1 MDRPNQ
7 VSHVFVDFENVTD
20 IRPEILASPNL
31 SVSLLVGARQSRLK
45 VELVE
50 QLLAHAASVQLIR
63 LTSSGKNALD
73 FALAYYL
80 GRAVATHPQGSFH
93 IVSRDRGFDPM
104 IEHLRSRNVKVQR
117 HEDFGSIP
125 IPRPASPAPGAPR
138 RNRRGLSEDA
148 TRLLDHLQRH
158 PSSRPRRKRTLVS
171 HSVSHL
177 GQKHR
182 PEEVE
187 RVVDELTSAGHLS
200 INEKE
205 LITYHLD

>member
-1 MDRPNQ
+1 MDRPVP
-7 VSHVFVDFENVTD
+7 VSHVFVDFENVTE
-20 IRPEILASPNL
+20 IRPEILASHNL
-31 SVSLLVGARQSRLK
+31 SLSLLVGARQSRLK
-45 VELVE
+45 TDLVE

-80 GRAVATHPQGSFH
+80 GRAIATHPQGSFH
-93 IVSRDRGFDPM
+93 IVSRDRGFDPLV
-104 IEHLRSRNVKVQR
+104 EHLRSKNVKIQR
-117 HEDFGSIP
+117 HENFESIP
-125 IPRPASPAPGAPR
+125 LPTASGSSR
-138 RNRRGLSEDA
+138 RAGRGLSEDA
-148 TRLLDHLQRH
+148 ARLLDHLQRH

-187 RVVDELTSAGHLS
+187 KVVDELTSAGHLS

-205 LITYHLD
+205 LVTYHLD